1 MSGPRISRGQL
12 EVLRSRLSERDLEIL
27 ASLAANRFLTSKQMR
42 RTHFADH
49 ATDTAAIRCSNRALA
64 RLAALE
70 LICHLDRRV
79 GGVRAGSASN
89 VWSLTEIGGRL
100 LHLNGA
106 FDELPKRLRAHEPTA
121 NFLEH
126 TLAIAEVCLR
136 LTEAVRGGDFTIL
149 ELQREPDCWRAY
161 SGVDGGV
168 ATLKP
173 DLALV
178 TACGDFEDH
187 WFVEVDRDTEPPSR
201 IVRACQRYEAYRA
214 TSSEQR
220 RLGVFPAV
228 IWVVPHPKRAAALKT
243 HLSKTPGLSRSLFEV
258 VALDDLPSLVKVG
271 FGSRENDH
279 EA

>member
-1 MSGPRISRGQL
+1 MSGPRISRRRL
-12 EVLRSRLSERDLEIL
+12 EELRAKLSERDLEIL
-27 ASLAANRFLTSKQMR
+27 TSLAANRFLTSNQTR
-42 RTHFADH
+42 RLHFADH
-49 ATDTAAIRCSNRALA
+49 ATNTAAIRSSNRTLA

-70 LICHLDRRV
+70 LICHLNRRV

-100 LHLNGA
+100 LHLSGR
-106 FDELPKRLRAHEPTA
+106 FDQLPKRLRAHEPTVT
-121 NFLEH
+121 FLEH
-126 TLAIAEVCLR
+126 TLAVAEVCLR
-136 LTEAVRGGDFTIL
+136 LSEAARGGDVTIL

-201 IVRACQRYEAYRA
+201 IVRACLRYEAYRQ
-214 TSSEQR
+214 TDTEQK

-243 HLSKTPGLSRSLFEV
+243 RLSSTPGLSGSLFEV
-258 VALDDLPSLVKVG
+258 VALDDLPSLVKAG
-271 FGSRENDH
+271 FESREVDH
-279 EA
+279 ES

>member
-1 MSGPRISRGQL
+1 MSGPRISRGRL
-12 EVLRSRLSERDLEIL
+12 EDIRARLSERDLEIL
-27 ASLAANRFLTSKQMR
+27 TSLATSRFLTSNQIR
-42 RTHFADH
+42 RLHFADH
-49 ATDTAAIRCSNRALA
+49 ATNAAAIRSSNRALA

-70 LICHLDRRV
+70 LVCNLDRRV

-100 LHLNGA
+100 LQLSGG
-106 FDELPKRLRAHEPTA
+106 FDQLPKRLRAHEPTVT
-121 NFLEH
+121 FLEH

-136 LTEAVRGGDFTIL
+136 LTEAARGGDFTIL

-201 IVRACQRYEAYRA
+201 IVRACLRYEAYRR
-214 TSSEQR
+214 TSSEQK
-220 RLGVFPAV
+220 RLGIFPAV

-243 HLSKTPGLSRSLFEV
+243 HLSKTPELSHSLFDV

-271 FGSRENDH
+271 FGSRENNH